1 MATTTRERRQ
11 EDGRDEAGDVAPVDL
26 DASAARV
33 ERLPELVQSVGA
45 TPVLLRDE
53 LATRINDVLVA
64 MRAPGHE
71 AEESELLVELLTTKV
86 LNELLDTQ
94 GRSCRKEAVETL
106 MACGYPHALLLAPE
120 DVEFARTWR
129 LSNEPATA
137 EALADWE
144 KALLGPRRRGAGI
157 MMLGQAVGAV
167 VALLS
172 SLSLAK
178 HVVAG
183 SLSVT
188 AFVLAALMATRR
200 PRDLNIGVVGAALT
214 ITFVAQLVGWGWT
227 GSVGP
232 LLGALS
238 LAIGLY
244 ATIGD
249 FSGNAA
255 RVHDPDAPYWGWRGR
270 QQAWERNEEDALPT
284 NDPWGRDGGWNYGR
298 EPTYGEVVPNP
309 KGDFWYRYEEMT
321 PKRA

>member
-1 MATTTRERRQ
+1 MATTTRERRR
-11 EDGRDEAGDVAPVDL
+11 EDANEEFGDVAPVDL

-45 TPVLLRDE
+45 TPALLRGE

-137 EALADWE
+137 EALAEWE
-144 KALLGPRRRGAGI
+144 TALMGPRRRGAGI
-157 MMLGQAVGAV
+157 MMVGQAVGAV

-188 AFVLAALMATRR
+188 AFVLAALIATRR

-214 ITFVAQLVGWGWT
+214 VTFVAQLVGWGWT

-249 FSGNAA
+249 FSGTAA
-255 RVHDPDAPYWGWRGR
+255 RAVHAPYWGKLGR
-270 QQAWERNEEDALPT
+270 WSPWTHGDEHLHLPT
-284 NDPWGRDGGWNYGR
+284 NDPWGRTSTQWNYGR
-298 EPTYGEVVPNP
+298 EPTYGEQVPNP
-309 KGDFWYRYEEMT
+309 KGDFWYRYERMT
-321 PKRA
+321 PG

>member
-1 MATTTRERRQ
+1 MATTTREGRQ
-11 EDGRDEAGDVAPVDL
+11 EDGSVEARDIAPVDL

-53 LATRINDVLVA
+53 VATRINDVLVA

-129 LSNEPATA
+129 QSNEPATA
-137 EALADWE
+137 EALAGWE
-144 KALLGPRRRGAGI
+144 TALMGPRRRGAGI
-157 MMLGQAVGAV
+157 MMVGQAVGAV

-178 HVVAG
+178 HLVAG

-188 AFVLAALMATRR
+188 AFVLAALIATRR

-249 FSGNAA
+249 FSGNAT
-255 RVHDPDAPYWGWRGR
+255 RTVEPDAAYWGRRGR
-270 QQAWERNEEDALPT
+270 LEAWQGNDDDPEPM
-284 NDPWGRDGGWNYGR
+284 NDPWGRTPTQWNYGR
-298 EPTYGEVVPNP
+298 EPTYGEQVPNP
-309 KGDFWYRYEEMT
+309 KGDFWYRYERMT
-321 PKRA
+321 PS